1 MEDIISSIIETKLLI
16 AQTEEQSLHRTGLLQ
31 DLSEKLSCSDSK
43 ISDLNREIQSLLKSI
58 AELIAEKNSYR
69 AQLEQNKE
77 NSEEYRS
84 PDQFLSIPVDIDGID
99 MWTRVLS
106 DSECPQIMKKIKV
119 LSRKGVPTKFR
130 GEVWSRAIGN
140 DFYITPKL
148 FAHLL
153 EISKK
158 SNKNEQEVNGTILI
172 PMDLKRTL
180 SNLHIFQEK
189 QPLHQ
194 SLSEVLQAFGVR
206 NM

>member
-119 LSRKGVPTKFR
+119 LFNVYKMVGL
-130 GEVWSRAIGN
+130 IC
-140 DFYITPKL
+140 
-148 FAHLL
+148 
-153 EISKK
+153 
-158 SNKNEQEVNGTILI
+158 TIQY
-172 PMDLKRTL
+172 P
-180 SNLHIFQEK
+180 
-189 QPLHQ
+189 
-194 SLSEVLQAFGVR
+194 
-206 NM
+206 